1 MNTLGIDIGGTFIKY
16 ALVDEEYEMVSQWKI
31 PTGSMKDKD
40 AFYDHLASGWQDR
53 GEFDSVGVCA
63 PGLIGPDGR
72 VNTYA
77 APGVDAMYH
86 TNVPEEIEKRCSK
99 KAAAIN
105 DAKAAGL
112 CEFRLGNARDA
123 ESSVCILIGTGIGG
137 CYCDR
142 NGVVLGQGGCA
153 GELHFL
159 PAFDPERGRFE
170 KMGNLCSM
178 TGLVWLYHKLSGKEE
193 PALGEGREVLRRYL
207 EGEECAI
214 HTVEE
219 WLYRLSMYLIAV
231 EAVYDPQVICIGGGV
246 SEEEWFLKKLTEV
259 HHKEFLRYFRS
270 DEMFLQTEVRRCR
283 FANGSNILGAV
294 LNVRGQQPDQR

>member
-112 CEFRLGNARDA
+112 CEFR
-123 ESSVCILIGTGIGG
+123 
-137 CYCDR
+137 
-142 NGVVLGQGGCA
+142 
-153 GELHFL
+153 
-159 PAFDPERGRFE
+159 
-170 KMGNLCSM
+170 
-178 TGLVWLYHKLSGKEE
+178 
-193 PALGEGREVLRRYL
+193 
-207 EGEECAI
+207 
-214 HTVEE
+214 
-219 WLYRLSMYLIAV
+219 
-231 EAVYDPQVICIGGGV
+231 
-246 SEEEWFLKKLTEV
+246 
-259 HHKEFLRYFRS
+259 
-270 DEMFLQTEVRRCR
+270 
-283 FANGSNILGAV
+283 
-294 LNVRGQQPDQR
+294 